1 MSKEITKGNIFMTII
16 ILIAI
21 IVGFIMV
28 PAAESKQSEFKEA
41 VLSMVNKGILTEPI
55 VKDADAIVKMDHK
68 IWMSMAEAGL
78 LTEFARSI
86 FNEYKIDAAKAVV
99 ILDMNSGELLSY
111 HTAGG
116 SITIKK
122 EESLLNN

>member
-1 MSKEITKGNIFMTII
+1 MNRKITKGSILVALI
-16 ILIAI
+16 ILIALI
-21 IVGFIMV
+21 IGFIMV

-55 VKDADAIVKMDHK
+55 VKDADAVVKMDYK
-68 IWMSMAEAGL
+68 IWMSMAETGL
-78 LTEFARSI
+78 LTEFARSV
-86 FNEYKIDAAKAVV
+86 FDEYNIDAAKSIV
-99 ILDMNSGELLSY
+99 ILDIKDGELLSY